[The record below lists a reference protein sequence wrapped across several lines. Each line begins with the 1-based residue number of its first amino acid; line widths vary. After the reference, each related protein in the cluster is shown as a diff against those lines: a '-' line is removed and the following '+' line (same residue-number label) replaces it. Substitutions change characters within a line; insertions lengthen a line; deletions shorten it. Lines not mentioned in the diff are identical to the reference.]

1 MFADPSADEG
11 KADSSAHELGYRG
24 AGPGDV
30 REGYSGSCGQYEPL
44 GERRV
49 QEEQGNGGLRVGPVC
64 VLGGGGGNGVFTSQ
78 V

>member
-1 MFADPSADEG
+1 MRERQTAQHTSWDTE
-11 KADSSAHELGYRG
+11 G